1 MPIWLVPILKTVGTN
16 LLLTFM
22 EASVQELK
30 KRNTNSVSDTDVQ
43 AVKDIRKNN
52 IFDTKVKGSA
62 EQEK

>member
-1 MPIWLVPILKTVGTN
+1 MPLWLIPILTTLGTD

-22 EASVQELK
+22 EAGVQELK

-52 IFDTKVKGSA
+52 IFHMKVKGSA
-62 EQEK
+62 GQE

>member
-1 MPIWLVPILKTVGTN
+1 MPLWLIPILKTFGTN

-30 KRNTNSVSDTDVQ
+30 KRNTNSVSDADVQ

-52 IFDTKVKGSA
+52 IFHTKVKGSA
-62 EQEK
+62 GQE

>member
-1 MPIWLVPILKTVGTN
+1 MPLWLIPILKTFGTN

-52 IFDTKVKGSA
+52 IFRTKVKGSA
-62 EQEK
+62 GQE

>member
-1 MPIWLVPILKTVGTN
+1 MPLWLTPILKTLGTN

-22 EASVQELK
+22 EAGVQELK

-52 IFDTKVKGSA
+52 IFHTKMKGSA
-62 EQEK
+62 GQE

>member
-1 MPIWLVPILKTVGTN
+1 MPLWLIPILKTLGTS

-22 EASVQELK
+22 EAGVQELK

-52 IFDTKVKGSA
+52 IFHTKVKGSA
-62 EQEK
+62 GQE

>member
-1 MPIWLVPILKTVGTN
+1 MPLWLTPILKTLGTN

-22 EASVQELK
+22 EAGVQELK

-52 IFDTKVKGSA
+52 IFHTKVKGSA
-62 EQEK
+62 GQE

>member
-1 MPIWLVPILKTVGTN
+1 MPLWLTPILKTLGTN

-22 EASVQELK
+22 EAGVQELK

-52 IFDTKVKGSA
+52 IFHMKVKGSA
-62 EQEK
+62 GQE

>member
-1 MPIWLVPILKTVGTN
+1 MPPWLIPILKTLGTN

-22 EASVQELK
+22 EAGVQELK

-52 IFDTKVKGSA
+52 IFHMKVKGSA
-62 EQEK
+62 GQE